1 MIEAS
6 LNRWQRKVL
15 IGAIFPAKVKGGEGW
30 VKGEANPS
38 PTQPTVSQKVI
49 CKR

>member
-1 MIEAS
+1 MAEAS
-6 LNRWQRKVL
+6 LNRWQRQAS
-15 IGAIFPAKVKGGEGW
+15 IEAIFPAKVKGGEGW